1 VIEGWSAWDAFYM
14 TAITITTVGYGEV
27 HPLSRAGEAF
37 TVCVMFA
44 GVGTFFYGI
53 ALFLAQ
59 IAEGRFAE
67 RFSRRRF
74 ARMLDELYG
83 HCILC
88 GFGRRLCR
96 AWLPHCLN
104 ELLPLLPQNA
114 LHSADGV
121 PLPVE
126 QMLHAAQQID
136 VLRAVV
142 TAPASPLHGL
152 DLWKPAFPK
161 TQDVLRDVEFVG
173 DFTNGA
179 ESVWRFFHGPVPLCP
194 FASELP
200 ARPGGHNSY

>member
-1 VIEGWSAWDAFYM
+1 MGRRDAVFVDPSPQRRTLPWWAGWRLVLLLLALVIVVGTAGYIVIEGWSAWDAFYM

-74 ARMLDELYG
+74 ARMLDDLYG

-88 GFGRRLCR
+88 GFGRMGEIIAREFERQGQRFVVVDRDPERVRMDVVEGYVSCEK
-96 AWLPHCLN
+96 AK
-104 ELLPLLPQNA
+104 
-114 LHSADGV
+114 SDYGV
-121 PLPVE
+121 VLDPKNLAID
-126 QMLHAAQQID
+126 AAATKK
-136 VLRAVV
+136 LRAERQ
-142 TAPASPLHGL
+142 A
-152 DLWKPAFPK
+152 
-161 TQDVLRDVEFVG
+161 
-173 DFTNGA
+173 GA
-179 ESVWRFFHGPVPLCP
+179 QK
-194 FASELP
+194 
-200 ARPGGHNSY
+200 